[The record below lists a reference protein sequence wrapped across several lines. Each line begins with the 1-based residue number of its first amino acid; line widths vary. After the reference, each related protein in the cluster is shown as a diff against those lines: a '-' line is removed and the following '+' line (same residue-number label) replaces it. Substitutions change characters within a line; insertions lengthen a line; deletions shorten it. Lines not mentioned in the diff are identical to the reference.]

1 MCRDPPLL
9 RQTPPSRLRRFTPE
23 TGTSR
28 RVALQNGSG
37 SLHNDE
43 ASLHNV
49 RASLQNDAGSL
60 HNGLRFGGTTSPLLA
75 SID

>member
-1 MCRDPPLL
+1 HPRVRRQRQMCIRDSVSAPKPALSL
-9 RQTPPSRLRRFTPE
+9 H
-23 TGTSR
+23 
-28 RVALQNGSG
+28 VALQNGSG

-49 RASLQNDAGSL
+49 RASLHNDAGSL
-60 HNGLRFGGTTSPLLA
+60 HNGARLGGTTSPLLA

>member
-1 MCRDPPLL
+1 M
-9 RQTPPSRLRRFTPE
+9 
-23 TGTSR
+23 
-28 RVALQNGSG
+28 ALQNGSG

-49 RASLQNDAGSL
+49 RTSLQNDAGSL
-60 HNGLRFGGTTSPLLA
+60 HNGLRFGGKTSPLLA

>member
-1 MCRDPPLL
+1 M
-9 RQTPPSRLRRFTPE
+9 
-23 TGTSR
+23 
-28 RVALQNGSG
+28 ALQNGSS

-49 RASLQNDAGSL
+49 RTSLQNDAGSL
-60 HNGLRFGGTTSPLLA
+60 HNGLRFGRTTSSLLA